1 MKAVILAGGF
11 GTRLSEETHLRPKP
25 MVEIGGMPIIWH
37 IMKIYASHGIN
48 DFIICAGYKG
58 HFIKEYFSNYFMHS
72 NDLTIDLS
80 KNKITYHKKATE
92 NWTVTI
98 VDTGLESMTGERLKR
113 VSDYIGPDEPFCFTY
128 GDGVSDIDISLL
140 VQFHHEHGKLATVS
154 AVKPDGRYGALELK
168 GHSVEAFVEKPAGDG
183 SWINGG
189 FFVLQPE
196 VLKYLEGDNLTWEQ
210 EPLMSLARNGQLSA
224 YKHRGFWQAMD
235 TLRDKNV
242 LEKLWDDGLAPWKV
256 W

>member
-11 GTRLSEETHLRPKP
+11 GTRLSEETHLKPKP

-48 DFIICAGYKG
+48 DFIICCGYKG
-58 HFIKEYFSNYFMHS
+58 HLIKEYFSNYFMHS
-72 NDLTIDLS
+72 NDLTIDLK
-80 KNKITYHKKATE
+80 KNKITYHQKSIE
-92 NWTVTI
+92 NWTITL

-113 VSDYIGPDEPFCFTY
+113 IYDYLDPDEPFSFTY
-128 GDGVSDIDISLL
+128 GDGVADIDISSL

-154 AVKPDGRYGALELK
+154 AIKPDGRYGALEMN
-168 GHSVEAFVEKPAGDG
+168 GDNVEGFVEKPAGDG

-189 FFVLQPE
+189 FFILQPE
-196 VLKYLEGDNLTWEQ
+196 IFRYLDGDNLTWEQ
-210 EPLMSLARNGQLSA
+210 QPLRSLARDGQISA
-224 YKHRGFWQAMD
+224 FKHRGFWRAMD
-235 TLRDKNV
+235 TLRDKRD
-242 LEKLWDDGLAPWKV
+242 LERLWEDGHAPWKV